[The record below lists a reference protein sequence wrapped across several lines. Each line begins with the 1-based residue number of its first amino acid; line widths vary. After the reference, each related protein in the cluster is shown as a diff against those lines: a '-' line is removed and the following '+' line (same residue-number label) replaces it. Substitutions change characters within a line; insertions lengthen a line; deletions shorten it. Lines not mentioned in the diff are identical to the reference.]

1 MPEIVE
7 NELLIKGTIKNKV
20 GGGLKCLCTN
30 VCLCVTLGEKRVT
43 RRRRQHRFTPAAADT
58 LTQAPLDVN
67 CLEDWQEGNVDRSD
81 ETSHCGV
88 T

>member
-7 NELLIKGTIKNKV
+7 NELLIRGTIKNKV
-20 GGGLKCLCTN
+20 GGGLKCVCTN
-30 VCLCVTLGEKRVT
+30 VCLCVTPGEKGGNK
-43 RRRRQHRFTPAAADT
+43 TP
-58 LTQAPLDVN
+58 LYVN